1 MTDIMASMP
10 PGFGPDVATRGPGEQ
25 FTPLQPEIV
34 GEQVAEAI
42 LRDTFMVYTHDDVR
56 EILIERA
63 SDWNAFIAK
72 QTAALQNPE
81 ALDTKSAER
90 RIKSQR

>member
-1 MTDIMASMP
+1 
-10 PGFGPDVATRGPGEQ
+10 
-25 FTPLQPEIV
+25 
-34 GEQVAEAI
+34 
-42 LRDTFMVYTHDDVR
+42 MVYTHDDVR

-90 RIKSQR
+90 RINSQR